1 MNDDKK
7 EKLEQLL
14 NESFPV
20 HKVYFE
26 DLKQVLQNA
35 ATYVFG
41 KKKRVQNDWFDDQDE
56 EIRSLL
62 KDKKHDR
69 NTLRRRKRELKTTGF
84 NRMLKKQNDI
94 RRKKIIKIFMPP

>member
-20 HKVYFE
+20 GKVYFK

-62 KDKKHDR
+62 KGKKHDR
-69 NTLRRRKRELKTTGF
+69 NTLRRRIRELKTTGF

-94 RRKKIIKIFMPP
+94 RRKKIIKIFMPA